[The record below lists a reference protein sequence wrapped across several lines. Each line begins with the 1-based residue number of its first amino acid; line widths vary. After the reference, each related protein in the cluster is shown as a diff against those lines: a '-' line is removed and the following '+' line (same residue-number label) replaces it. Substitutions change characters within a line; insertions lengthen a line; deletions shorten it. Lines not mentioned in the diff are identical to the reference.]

1 MHRPV
6 LVTPPAIMPV
16 TLEEA
21 KAHLP
26 VDFDDDDALIEGLIK
41 AATANLDGWTGIL
54 GRCLVEQTWDQEF
67 DGFQRDLCLPL
78 GPVISLTTV
87 TWRNAA
93 GQVSTIAPAAYDLR
107 TDAGGSSLVRF
118 DKGYSFPG
126 DLHESRAVAVTYQ
139 AGYETVP
146 APLKIAILML
156 VAHWYHNRKAVT
168 GDAANVT
175 PLAFDALVGPYR
187 RVAI

>member
-6 LVTPPAIMPV
+6 LVTPPEILPV
-16 TLEEA
+16 SLEGA

-26 VDFDDDDALIEGLIK
+26 VDFDDDDALIEGLIE
-41 AATANLDGWTGIL
+41 AATAKLDGWSGVL
-54 GRCLVEQTWDQEF
+54 GRCLVEQTWKQEF

-87 TWRNAA
+87 AWRNAA
-93 GQVSTIAPAAYDLR
+93 GQVNTVAPTAYDLR
-107 TDAGGSSLVRF
+107 TDAGGRSVVRF
-118 DKGYSFPG
+118 DRGYAFPG

-139 AGYETVP
+139 AGYEAVP
-146 APLKIAILML
+146 APLKVAILML
-156 VAHWYHNRKAVT
+156 VAHWYHSRKAVT
-168 GDAANVT
+168 GDAANVM

-187 RVAI
+187 RISV